1 VPEVRQRRA
10 PARWVVAVIGV
21 AILVVAADIGAFVL
35 ARGGSSAPDPE
46 TSLGDVVAVIDPAA
60 GRLVARVAVGRQPT
74 LVRAGYGGAWVL
86 NKGDGTV
93 TRIDTRSHKV
103 VATFELDATA
113 NALTVGAGGVWLAGH
128 SRSAVQGPLEATAL
142 ERIDPASG
150 AVDRSFATKTGATV
164 VAAGGGALWS
174 TGYLG
179 GHVRGAA
186 RSDAVSGAMS
196 KLNIGIYG
204 DLVAANDTAVYY
216 VASAS
221 DRVARV
227 STKTGQLTDSM
238 TLASDA
244 SLASGDIPPNPTDV
258 AVGGGAVWIS
268 ETDGTVIRIDPR
280 LGGIVASIPACRNA
294 LAVAYGEGAAWV
306 ACGNDTVVRL
316 DPATDTPGRPIP
328 VGRLPRGIAAGEGAV
343 WVTLN

>member
-1 VPEVRQRRA
+1 M
-10 PARWVVAVIGV
+10 PARWVLVVIGV
-21 AILVVAADIGAFVL
+21 VILVAAIDIGVFVQADGGTSAADAQP
-35 ARGGSSAPDPE
+35 A
-46 TSLGDVVAVIDPAA
+46 LGDAVAVIDPSA
-60 GRLVARVAVGRQPT
+60 GRLVARVSVGRQPT

-93 TRIDTRSHKV
+93 THIDAHSHKV
-103 VATFELDATA
+103 VATLEPDASA

-128 SRSAVQGPLEATAL
+128 SRSAVQSSLETTSL
-142 ERIDPASG
+142 ERIDPRSG
-150 AVDRSFATKTGATV
+150 AIDRSFVTKTGATV

-179 GHVRGAA
+179 GHIRGAA
-186 RSDAVSGAMS
+186 RSDAASGAMS
-196 KLNIGIYG
+196 RLDIGIYG
-204 DLVAANDTAVYY
+204 DLVAADDAAAYY
-216 VASAS
+216 VASVG

-227 STKTGQLTDSM
+227 STKTGRLTDSM

-244 SLASGDIPPNPTDV
+244 SLAAGKIQPNPTDV

-268 ETDGTVIRIDPR
+268 ETDGTIVRIDPR
-280 LGGIVASIPACRNA
+280 LNGIVASIPACRNA
-294 LAVAYGEGAAWV
+294 LAVAYGEGAVWV
-306 ACGNDTVVRL
+306 ACADNTVVRV
-316 DPATDTPGRPIP
+316 DPATDTPGRAIS